1 MLEKKPRILAELRP
15 ALEGFAG
22 IPQETRLLFS
32 AFRDFEDF
40 QTIGLIN
47 QYRQKLSHG
56 IMKNKSFNDKDIHKK
71 INLISRHIISHKEE
85 ISLKGFWKHLFRN
98 YIDSRDYGPIKNRAI
113 FGIPEKIS
121 YLDIDGFED
130 FIWSTLFSKS
140 VSLSEYD
147 KIVTSIYA
155 VITSGWQH
163 MHRCG
168 IKHNPILR
176 KQEKYPKL
184 DTRDFDFFVTQTP
197 FPGVLSRRTKMVI
210 RYHDAIPIYL
220 PHTIPDTKF
229 HQRTHYMALK
239 DNVKR
244 KSIFVCTTQAVR
256 NDLCRIF
263 PSAEEKST
271 VIHDIVSSQY
281 YEQEA
286 NVERICNIIKSKI
299 EQSTQPNFL
308 NNTEKVRFYD
318 RHVRGPKFNF
328 LLMVSTIEPR
338 KNHGKLIGA
347 WEIMREKL
355 DPDLKLVIVG
365 KPGWGNDKVLNAMQ
379 PWQEKGQLFNLSAVP
394 SPDLRVLYN
403 SAKAVVCPSISEGF
417 DLSGI
422 EAMLS
427 GGVVA
432 ASDIPVHR
440 EVYGDCSEYFNPY
453 SFMQCA
459 NAIEKI
465 IHPDNQ
471 INREA
476 LKQKGLKHGRNYLE
490 ENIAPKWHEF
500 FKSNINQ

>member
-1 MLEKKPRILAELRP
+1 MLENKPRILAELRP

-40 QTIGLIN
+40 QTVGLIN
-47 QYRQKLSHG
+47 QYRQKLSKG
-56 IMKNKSFNDKDIHKK
+56 ILKNKSYNDKDIHRK
-71 INLISRHIISHKEE
+71 INLISRHIISHKED
-85 ISLKGFWKHLFRN
+85 ISLKGFWKHLLRN

-113 FGIPEKIS
+113 WGIPEKIS
-121 YLDIDGFED
+121 YLDVEGFED

-147 KIVTSIYA
+147 KIVSSIFA
-155 VITSGWQH
+155 VITAGWQH

-176 KQEKYPKL
+176 TQEKYPKI

-271 VIHDIVSSQY
+271 VIHDMVSSQY

-318 RHVRGPKFNF
+318 RHVKGPEFNF

-355 DPDLKLVIVG
+355 DPNLKLVIVG

-453 SFMQCA
+453 SVMQCA

-471 INREA
+471 TNREA
-476 LKQKGLKHGRNYLE
+476 LKQKSLKHGRNYLE

-500 FKSNINQ
+500 FKSNIN